1 MKYGQKPELLKISY
15 RMVSTVKL
23 FVLLIKDVIA
33 QKLNE
38 HTKYFSRENLIINFL
53 KHFKPLL
60 FFISSTC
67 TRATLLLILEKISWI
82 FY

>member
-1 MKYGQKPELLKISY
+1 
-15 RMVSTVKL
+15 MVSTVKL

-38 HTKYFSRENLIINFL
+38 HTKYFSHENLIVNFL

-60 FFISSTC
+60 FFNIFSMYTGNI
-67 TRATLLLILEKISWI
+67 TFNFIKI
-82 FY
+82 